1 MTEHLISKWV
11 FFFNWG
17 FLPVFAVFILIIIYC
32 RRALT
37 AERKRSAEIL
47 KEHKAL
53 INLMIPMVEKERE
66 RIAKNVHDDI
76 GSILGIIRLNFAKV
90 LKNQLEQKGSED
102 LIKDSLLLIDE
113 SIKNTR
119 SICHDLMP
127 TALIK
132 LGFEKALVEYCRQI
146 GETGQ
151 LSTRVNLDKDEIMM
165 GPLFELQL
173 FRIVQEILN
182 NIIKHAAA
190 TELELTIGEPSSL
203 AMEITITHNGTG
215 ISQQKVEALSK
226 TEQGIGLR
234 SILSRVE
241 LMNGSIEYSG
251 APANEPSINI
261 RIPIAYEEIS

>member
-11 FFFNWG
+11 FLFSWG
-17 FLPVFAVFILIIIYC
+17 ILPLFAILVLIIFYY
-32 RRALT
+32 RRSLA
-37 AERKRSAEIL
+37 AERKRCAEIL

-76 GSILGIIRLNFAKV
+76 GSILGIIRLNFSKV
-90 LKNQLEQKGSED
+90 LKNQLEKRPSED
-102 LIKDSLLLIDE
+102 LIKDSLLLVDE

-119 SICHDLMP
+119 GICHDLMP
-127 TALIK
+127 ASLIR

-146 GETGQ
+146 GESQQ
-151 LSTRVNLDKDEIMM
+151 LGIRVNLDKEEVVLGSM
-165 GPLFELQL
+165 FELQL

-182 NIIKHAAA
+182 NIIKHAEAS
-190 TELELTIGEPSSL
+190 ELELTISEPASL
-203 AMEITITHNGTG
+203 VLGITIAHNGTG
-215 ISQQKVEALSK
+215 ITHEKMESLSK
-226 TEQGIGLR
+226 TEDGIGLR

-241 LMNGSIEYSG
+241 LMNGSIMYSSS
-251 APANEPSINI
+251 PTEESSINI